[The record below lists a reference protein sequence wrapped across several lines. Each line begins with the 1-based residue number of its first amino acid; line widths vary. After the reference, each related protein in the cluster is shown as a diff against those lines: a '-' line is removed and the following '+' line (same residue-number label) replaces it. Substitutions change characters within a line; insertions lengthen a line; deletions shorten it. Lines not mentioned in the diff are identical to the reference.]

1 MEEFL
6 KVLYKISSFIG
17 LIILLSTATLVVY
30 DYVDMEKNLNFDRL
44 DLTNRGI
51 VKRGYLL
58 DAHLNCTN
66 GFLGLS
72 ILNFRFY
79 YKPLSDKKKEMHGA
93 KKACKTRGFTPE
105 EGF

>member
-6 KVLYKISSFIG
+6 RVLYRITAFIG
-17 LIILLSTATLVVY
+17 FLILLSLITLMIY
-30 DYVDMEKNLNFDRL
+30 DYINMDKDINFDRL
-44 DLTNRGI
+44 DLTNTGI

-72 ILNFRFY
+72 IFKFRFY
-79 YKPLSDKKKEMHGA
+79 YKPLDERVKQNYNA
-93 KKACKTRGFTPE
+93 KNACKTRGFSPGD
-105 EGF
+105 GF